1 MMKDKIEVYLSSLKE
16 DEVRFI
22 YDNIILL
29 TDNKYFFTKEEF
41 LFFLKTIDP
50 SEIWILKFNEDFAG
64 YLILNK
70 LAMPRYIGY
79 TLDIEEIFIIKKH
92 QNKGLG
98 RFFLEKLITN
108 KSFDKTIRKIS
119 IKSNDIK
126 GSCKLY
132 NKVFEASDFI
142 YFSKFLNKI

>member
-16 DEVRFI
+16 DDTNFI
-22 YDNIILL
+22 YDNITLL
-29 TDNKYFFTKEEF
+29 TDGKYFFKKEEF
-41 LFFLKTIDP
+41 LSFLKTISS
-50 SEIWILKFNEDFAG
+50 SEIWILKYNKDFAG

-79 TLDIEEIFIIKKH
+79 TLDIEEIVITSKH

-98 RFFLEKLITN
+98 RLFLEEIITN
-108 KSFDKTIRKIS
+108 KSLDKMARKIS
-119 IKSNDIK
+119 IKSNDIN

-132 NKVFEASDFI
+132 NIVFEASDFI